1 MSFNES
7 MIERSPSHPI
17 GESVGSYAELTRA
30 IQVRYYRTVCP
41 AEIGRT
47 IDPPDLVRNLLT
59 YSHICKKN
67 KWPVIILR
75 PELKRA
81 TWGITIMLPSRA
93 FLDIAVNPSKLVDKL
108 YCEARAA
115 HKELLNECRVVSVM
129 SHSYHMYQG
138 LTLPA
143 GETLAWCMAEA
154 LGQHTGAMSNA

>member
-1 MSFNES
+1 
-7 MIERSPSHPI
+7 MILNRNIMECRPSYPI

-93 FLDIAVNPSKLVDKL
+93 FLDIAVNPWELVDRI
-108 YCEARAA
+108 CREVRGARGDLF
-115 HKELLNECRVVSVM
+115 KECKVISIISN
-129 SHSYHMYQG
+129 SYHVYQG

-143 GETLAWCMAEA
+143 GETLAWCMADA
-154 LGQHTGAMSNA
+154 LGLYTGAISNA